1 MGTMKTTS
9 LDREIR
15 SRIESLVTELTNSIR
30 GAALEAVHDALGGK
44 KMSAGAA
51 VSAPRAAPAGKRTR
65 RGRPGTRSPEQV
77 MKAAGQLLAY
87 IKTHQGARL
96 DQIAK
101 GMGTTTKDLKL
112 PAQKLFASKNIK
124 TTGIQRG
131 TKYFLK

>member
-1 MGTMKTTS
+1 
-9 LDREIR
+9 
-15 SRIESLVTELTNSIR
+15 
-30 GAALEAVHDALGGK
+30 VHDALGGK

-51 VSAPRAAPAGKRTR
+51 VGAPRAAPAGKRNR

-77 MKAAGQLLAY
+77 MKAAVQLLAY
-87 IKTHQGARL
+87 IKTHQGERL

-101 GMGTTTKDLKL
+101 GMGTTTKNLKL
-112 PAQKLFASKNIK
+112 PAQKLFASRSIK